1 MPKSSPLHYIS
12 SDGYDIYVGKNN
24 YQNDPVRKMYMTGNL
39 GIGWYEESIPTLI
52 NSSVEDA
59 ISH

>member
-1 MPKSSPLHYIS
+1 MQKQGIC
-12 SDGYDIYVGKNN
+12 DGNG
-24 YQNDPVRKMYMTGNL
+24 VRKMYMTGNF